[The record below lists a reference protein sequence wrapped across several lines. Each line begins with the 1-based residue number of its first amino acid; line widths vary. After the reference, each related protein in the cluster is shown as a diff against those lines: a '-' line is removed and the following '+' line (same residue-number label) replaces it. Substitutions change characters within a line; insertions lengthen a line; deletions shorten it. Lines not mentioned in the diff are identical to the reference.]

1 MKCREVESK
10 ISAYLDD
17 ELESRMRES
26 IETHLN
32 RCGKC
37 RKRVEGLRELDALLQ
52 ELPRVHVVPEFAEK
66 LVLKVRREALSI
78 AKSSTGE
85 HRFLGRLL
93 TLAYDFFDLLEG
105 SKSPRTLTLDEFND
119 FPPLSM
125 GYIYCTLLK
134 RCGGE

>member
-1 MKCREVESK
+1 MKCSGVERK
-10 ISAYLDD
+10 ISAYLDE
-17 ELESRMRES
+17 ELESGMRES

-32 RCGKC
+32 RCGQC

-52 ELPRVHVVPEFAEK
+52 GLPRVHVAAEFADK

-78 AKSSTGE
+78 EKSSIGE
-85 HRFLGRLL
+85 HGFLDRLL
-93 TLAYDFFDLLEG
+93 TLAYDFFGLLER

-125 GYIYCTLLK
+125 GYIYCGLLK